1 MKLHDLKDWSS
12 NQLIPVYATKPDM
25 QQPWEINIISAEL
38 ASLPPSP
45 LTWDNIWLRY
55 RVTHI
60 MFPNL
65 FTSLAD
71 AFIYGFIFFDKHFL
85 AIIVCSIL
93 TQSNITSDF
102 KRFAASVNNIQ
113 CLLKLLLICAFVSFP
128 SRCSNHNNMR
138 LILVTFITILAIV
151 HGVPPID
158 PSAKTGKYYIHSV
171 CSISYDVLSL
181 WNYCI
186 WSYICFALLSKRR
199 RVLWGKGRTMVCWRA
214 PMHRNSIRSWWS
226 REMCQKS

>member
-1 MKLHDLKDWSS
+1 MITLQS
-12 NQLIPVYATKPDM
+12 N
-25 QQPWEINIISAEL
+25 
-38 ASLPPSP
+38 
-45 LTWDNIWLRY
+45 
-55 RVTHI
+55 THYV
-60 MFPNL
+60 
-65 FTSLAD
+65 SK
-71 AFIYGFIFFDKHFL
+71 FIYFTCWCIYLRFHLFDKYL

-138 LILVTFITILAIV
+138 LILVTFITIVAIV

-171 CSISYDVLSL
+171 CSISYYGYYHFEIIVFGHLFVL
-181 WNYCI
+181 
-186 WSYICFALLSKRR
+186 
-199 RVLWGKGRTMVCWRA
+199 
-214 PMHRNSIRSWWS
+214 H
-226 REMCQKS
+226 